1 MQDLFKT
8 NATSMTIES
17 KKMNTK
23 ITKHEKT
30 VSLAESSQLSI
41 SKSICG
47 SHQTTDK
54 KRVSKKAWVARK
66 HKKFNIQFERRAGGF
81 SLFIGR
87 GGFTC

>member
-1 MQDLFKT
+1 
-8 NATSMTIES
+8 MTIES

-47 SHQTTDK
+47 SHQATDK
-54 KRVSKKAWVARK
+54 KRVSKKARVARK
-66 HKKFNIQFERRAGGF
+66 HKKLNIQFERRAGGF
-81 SLFIGR
+81 SSFIRR